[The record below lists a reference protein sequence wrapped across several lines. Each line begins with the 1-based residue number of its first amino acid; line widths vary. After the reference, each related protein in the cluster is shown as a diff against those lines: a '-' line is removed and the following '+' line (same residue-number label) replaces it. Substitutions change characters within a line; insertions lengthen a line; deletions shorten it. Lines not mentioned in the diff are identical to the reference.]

1 MTDMTQPA
9 TLGNVQRVVENMK
22 VYVDS
27 DKTTSIKGYLKK
39 NNTHNFYNT
48 STPTEDTTP
57 IFSFDVGEEL
67 FLDQTKTTFVQEFEW
82 SDENYPNSANPNLE
96 GKPVLVLAVKG
107 EDDVIYSFVNLET
120 LVDTYK
126 TKNTA
131 TLSLDITDN
140 EISGNVNIS
149 TEDGNAVVVKYDG
162 LYVPTIA
169 ETKISEVDGNQVEVK
184 EDGLFVK
191 DMSTKVSNKDGNA
204 VSLEDD
210 GLYVPTVSETK
221 VSEIEDNII
230 EIKEDGIYVAPIDL
244 SDYETE
250 LSDGVVTSEKIAD
263 KAVTLEKIDFTHLEK
278 GDNLFN
284 KDAAATGYYVS
295 YSNGKLSA
303 ADGFVASDYIEI
315 EANETYAMSSFEG
328 GMQTAFY
335 DADKNFI
342 SGVLHTASVLTA
354 TSPADA
360 KYMRTTTTTT
370 NLATF
375 AVCKGTTAT
384 YSAYVESWK
393 IDKDVLPDS
402 GASMSNFI
410 VVSADGSGDYTTVTE
425 AVLNAKS
432 GSIIYVRNGEY
443 DNEEIEAWGKT
454 VSIIGEDKHK
464 TIIKNGLNTYSR
476 PPIEMASGLLR
487 NLTIYAYDGGADS
500 LDDNGWFAYGLH
512 VEANILSGNS
522 LTVENCIIKCDKNAA
537 IGAGLRKDG
546 VLSIS
551 NCELWGTKGL
561 FWHDAAS
568 SSYAGEETIIVKD
581 CIIGS
586 HTSATVMRVDSQCQ
600 ADAVVNCHF
609 IRNIF
614 CSDVGDATVFFNNTG
629 SGDATEVGTF
639 GDLIGFYKGVDCYM
653 NTIDVLNNSVETV
666 STTGCTLVD
675 TNTGITYELQV
686 VDGKLTMVEV

>member
-1 MTDMTQPA
+1 MRVESLIIIDTVREGPCHCITAKQGDSGTRYILV
-9 TLGNVQRVVENMK
+9 TLTVCGKPIDIPDNVDLILNCSKPDGTYTETEGQLVNGKIEFELTEQTLAVIGDVKAEVQVLSVEDNKILTSAEFAIRVLPGVISDELIESTSEFKVLVDALARVESIEA
-22 VYVDS
+22 VD
-27 DKTTSIKGYLKK
+27 KK
-39 NNTHNFYNT
+39 IETLIG
-48 STPTEDTTP
+48 EDENKSVRT
-57 IFSFDVGEEL
+57 IFSESITEKITSDLIQEAVDDYTASKADEL
-67 FLDQTKTTFVQEFEW
+67 
-82 SDENYPNSANPNLE
+82 
-96 GKPVLVLAVKG
+96 KG
-107 EDDVIYSFVNLET
+107 ET
-120 LVDTYK
+120 
-126 TKNTA
+126 
-131 TLSLDITDN
+131 
-140 EISGNVNIS
+140 
-149 TEDGNAVVVKYDG
+149 
-162 LYVPTIA
+162 
-169 ETKISEVDGNQVEVK
+169 
-184 EDGLFVK
+184 
-191 DMSTKVSNKDGNA
+191 
-204 VSLEDD
+204 
-210 GLYVPTVSETK
+210 
-221 VSEIEDNII
+221 
-230 EIKEDGIYVAPIDL
+230 
-244 SDYETE
+244 
-250 LSDGVVTSEKIAD
+250 GVVPSELADGAVTSKKIAD
-263 KAVTLEKIDFTHLEK
+263 KAVTLEKIDFIHLEK

-284 KDAAATGYYVS
+284 KDAATAGYYVS
-295 YSNGKLSA
+295 YSSGKLSA
-303 ADGFVASDYIEI
+303 SDKFVVSDYIEI
-315 EANETYAMSSFEG
+315 EANETYAMSSFAG
-328 GMQTAFY
+328 GAQTAFY

-342 SGVLHTASVLTA
+342 SGVLHTVSVLTA

-375 AVCKGTTAT
+375 AVCKGTTAA

-393 IDKDVLPDS
+393 IDRDVLPDS
-402 GASMSNFI
+402 GVPMI
-410 VVSADGSGDYTTVTE
+410 VVALDGSGNYTSVTE
-425 AVLNAKS
+425 AVKNAAS

-487 NLTIYAYDGGADS
+487 NLTIYAYDGGEAS

-581 CIIGS
+581 CVIGS
-586 HTSATVMRVDSQCQ
+586 YNSTTAMRVDSQCQ
-600 ADAVVNCHF
+600 AGAVVNCHF
-609 IRNIF
+609 VRNVF
-614 CSDVGDATVFFNNTG
+614 CSEVGEAVVFFNNTG
-629 SGDATEVGTF
+629 SGTATEVGTF
-639 GDLIGFYKGVDCYM
+639 GDLIGFYKGSDCYM
-653 NTIDVLNNSVETV
+653 NTISTLNNSVEAV

-675 TNTGITYELQV
+675 ANTGITYELQV